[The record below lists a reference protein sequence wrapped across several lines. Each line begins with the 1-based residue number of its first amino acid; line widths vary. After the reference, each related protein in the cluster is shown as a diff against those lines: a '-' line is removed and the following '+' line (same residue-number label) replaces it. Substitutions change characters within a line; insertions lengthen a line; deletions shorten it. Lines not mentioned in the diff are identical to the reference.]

1 MKALYLKVGTLS
13 VIFLMI
19 CQFAGAQQVF
29 ENPKYGKDSA
39 SRMECA
45 KNISLYSEFYRQNN
59 FKDAVRDWRKVY
71 NDCPEASINT
81 FIKGATIYKNLI
93 AAEKNA
99 NVKNLL
105 IDTLMMVYDKR
116 IQVFGKEGAVLAYK
130 GVDLYGYRG
139 KDAAAQVYAFL
150 KKSCELEKQETKAA
164 VVSTFM
170 QSAVDEYKAGNIDG
184 NAVIEAYELS
194 MATLDLA
201 LAANKVDAASGD
213 AKRLNRQKKKLI
225 ILVLLIPMLKHYS
238 RKVALLPAKHW
249 LIFLPLNTKKT
260 KLTLTGLKK

>member
-1 MKALYLKVGTLS
+1 MPSTVY
-13 VIFLMI
+13 
-19 CQFAGAQQVF
+19 

-59 FKDAVRDWRKVY
+59 FKDAVRDWRKVF
-71 NDCPEASINT
+71 NNCPEASLNT

-93 AAEKNA
+93 AVEKNA
-99 NVKNLL
+99 ANKEKL

-130 GVDLYGYRG
+130 GVDLYSYRG
-139 KDAAAQVYAFL
+139 KAAAKEVYADL

-170 QSAVDEYKAGNIDG
+170 QSAVDEYKAGEIDG

-201 LAANKVDAASGD
+201 LAANKDMVASGD
-213 AKRLNRQKKKLI
+213 DPKKAEEAKKEIENINTAQ
-225 ILVLLIPMLKHYS
+225 LLTLKHYFL
-238 RKVALLPAKHW
+238 KVVQLPAMLW
-249 LIFLPLNTKKT
+249 
-260 KLTLTGLKK
+260 